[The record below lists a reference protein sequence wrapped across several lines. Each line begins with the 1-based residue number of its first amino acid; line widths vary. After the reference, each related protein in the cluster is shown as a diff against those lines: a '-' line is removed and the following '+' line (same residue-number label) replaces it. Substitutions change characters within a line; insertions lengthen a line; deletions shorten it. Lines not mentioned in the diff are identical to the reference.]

1 MKAALAQ
8 AQALIESGFASQQGG
23 QTDQAQ
29 QAYEQALRLVP
40 NHPTAL
46 QLLGLLARHGGDLQ
60 QAHDLMRRSLA
71 VHPAQPHVW
80 NNLANT
86 LEAMEQPSVALS
98 CLDQALQHQPDYAE
112 AHYNR
117 ARLLLALGRARE
129 ALTAIQRAMAPPGAA
144 ASADRPSS
152 PAPSHWQL
160 LAQITDALKGPQAAL
175 DVLGRAQAKI
185 GEHASLQHDQA
196 VLLQRLAQHPQAL
209 VCHNRAVAL
218 GLNQADAHYN
228 RGNTLQSLGHLEQ
241 ADAAYVQALSLA
253 PLHRLAHYDLAR
265 LRWRQGRSD
274 WLATLSSAVDQGGT
288 ALDPKAKAR
297 LLALKAQLLWRS
309 DELDGAR
316 LAYEAA
322 WHLSARAED
331 LDGAAR
337 CAVRLG
343 DFDAGLALH
352 QQTLQAEPQNASL
365 WASLCGSL
373 LVAGRVE
380 DALGPAQQAVAF
392 APHDQMAWALLST
405 VYRKT
410 HPDRAQ
416 ALLNPDLMAVVDLP
430 IPHGFTDMARFNQL
444 LADELAALQHDRQA
458 PVDQTLRGGTQ
469 TLGNLFDLDLP
480 LVASLQGLITQAL
493 NQFVSRLRHEPGH
506 PLLGHRT
513 GLWRYSDSW
522 SSRLA
527 SEGRHTNHVHPHG
540 WISAVY
546 YVQVPAACA
555 DPLERPGWLE
565 FGEPDPAMARG
576 FGPLRLVQP
585 KPGRLVLFPSYW
597 WHGTRPFH
605 STEPRTTIAF
615 DVVPTLP
622 GENPQLHE

>member
-1 MKAALAQ
+1 MKTALAQ
-8 AQALIESGFASQQGG
+8 AQALIESGFACQQGG
-23 QTDQAQ
+23 QTQQAQ

-46 QLLGLLARHGGDLQ
+46 QLLGLLARHGGNLQ
-60 QAHDLMRRSLA
+60 QAHDLLRRSLA

-86 LEAMEQPSVALS
+86 LEDMGQPSAALS

-117 ARLLLALGRARE
+117 ARLLLALGRAHE
-129 ALTAIQRAMAPPGAA
+129 ALPAIHRAMGPADAAPSV
-144 ASADRPSS
+144 ASPLSAK
-152 PAPSHWQL
+152 ASHWQL
-160 LAQITDALKGPQAAL
+160 LAQITDALQGPDAAL
-175 DVLGRAQAKI
+175 RVLGHAQAKL
-185 GEHASLQHDQA
+185 GEHAALQHDQA
-196 VLLQRLAQHPQAL
+196 VLLQRLAKHPQAL
-209 VCHNRAVAL
+209 ACHDRAMAL

-228 RGNTLQSLGHLEQ
+228 RGNTLQSLGQLEQ
-241 ADAAYVQALSLA
+241 ADAAYGQALSLA

-274 WLATLSSAVDQGGT
+274 WLDALSHAIDHGGT
-288 ALDPKAKAR
+288 AVDLPAKAV
-297 LLALKAQLLWRS
+297 LLAMKAQLLWRR

-322 WHLSARAED
+322 WQLSGRAED
-331 LDGAAR
+331 LDGMAR

-343 DFDAGLALH
+343 DLDAGLALH
-352 QQTLQAEPQNASL
+352 QQALHGEPQNASL
-365 WASLCGSL
+365 WASLCSSL
-373 LVAGRVE
+373 LVAGRVD
-380 DALGPAQQAVAF
+380 DALAPAQQAVAL
-392 APHDQMAWALLST
+392 APKDQMAWALLST

-410 HPDRAQ
+410 HPDRAL
-416 ALLNPDLMAVVDLP
+416 ALLNQDLMAVEDLP
-430 IPHGFTDMARFNQL
+430 TPDGFADMASFNQS
-444 LADELAALQHDRQA
+444 LARELSELQRDRQA

-493 NQFVSRLRHEPGH
+493 NQFVSRLRHESGH

-555 DPLERPGWLE
+555 DPLERPGWLA

-576 FGPLRLVQP
+576 FSPWWSVQP
-585 KPGRLVLFPSYW
+585 RPGRLVLFPSYW